1 MDHSSAVPRTTGG
14 THRRRARGVVAAG
27 LAAVVGAATLWAGL
41 GTASAAVNT
50 PVRAIGSGRCLDVPN
65 ASTANGTQLIIWDC
79 HGRSNQAFTTT
90 TSGQL
95 QVSGKC
101 VDANGTAAGA
111 TVIIWD
117 CHGGANQRWTFTS
130 NGSVTNGASGLCL
143 DVCGAATANS
153 SRLIVWT
160 CNGQSNQRFAQS
172 GGPTPTPTPTATA
185 SPTPTPTAPGGGTTC
200 NVAPVDAQATPAA
213 RKLLCYVYSQ
223 YGNHILSGQQES
235 TWVDGPDYEMNLVRA
250 ASGKYPAIRGQD
262 MGDSPTFGA
271 RGLSWWN
278 AGGIPMVGYH
288 MGSPAQGSDGYAGSQ
303 MNANISAAL
312 TSGTADNTRLNQR
325 LTGWANQ
332 LKIIQNGGGAVL
344 FRPWHEASGT
354 WFWWSKEGA
363 GQYNRL
369 WVYTYNFMRAQGVH
383 NLVYLHPYNGSPS
396 AAWYPGKQ
404 YVDIGGADTYASNH
418 GPLTSMYTSAR
429 SIYGSTLPIA
439 LHENGR
445 IPDPAQLQSA
455 GARWVLF
462 NTWHTSF
469 ISDTSINSRALVNT
483 VYNSAYVVTRDE
495 VPNLR

>member
-1 MDHSSAVPRTTGG
+1 MEHSSAVPRTVGG
-14 THRRRARGVVAAG
+14 RRRRRARRAVAVG
-27 LAAVVGAATLWAGL
+27 LAAALGVASLWAGL
-41 GTASAAVNT
+41 DTASAAVDT
-50 PVRAIGSGRCLDVPN
+50 PVRASASGRCLDVPN

-79 HGRSNQAFTTT
+79 NGRSNQSFSTTS
-90 TSGQL
+90 SGQL
-95 QVSGKC
+95 QVLGKC
-101 VDANGTAAGA
+101 VDANGTASGA
-111 TVIIWD
+111 KVTIWD
-117 CHGGANQRWTFTS
+117 CNGRANQRWTFNA
-130 NGSVTNGASGLCL
+130 NGTATNGASGLCL
-143 DVCGAATANS
+143 DATGQATANGTP
-153 SRLIVWT
+153 IIAWT
-160 CNGQSNQRFAQS
+160 CNGQGNQRFAQS
-172 GGPTPTPTPTATA
+172 G
-185 SPTPTPTAPGGGTTC
+185 SPTPPSGGGTTPPPNPGGSPSC
-200 NVAPVDAQATPAA
+200 TVAPVDPQATPAA

-223 YGNHILSGQQES
+223 YGNHIISGQQES
-235 TWVDGPDYEMNLVRA
+235 TWVDGADYEMNIVRA

-271 RGLSWWN
+271 RGLAWWN

-288 MGSPAQGSDGYAGSQ
+288 MGSPAQGSDGYAGSR
-303 MNANISAAL
+303 MPANLNAAL

-325 LTGWANQ
+325 LAGWANQ

-354 WFWWSKEGA
+354 WFWWSMEGA

-369 WVYTYNFMRAQGVH
+369 WVYTYNYMRAQGVH

-404 YVDIGGADTYASNH
+404 YVDIGGADTYAGDH
-418 GPLTSMYTSAR
+418 GPLTSMYNRAR

-455 GARWVLF
+455 GSRWVLF

-469 ISDTSINSRALVNT
+469 ISDTGVNSRSFVNT